1 MNQRLLFQRL
11 CFVPFLLLGL
21 GAANLAMANA
31 PAAGMPPP
39 PKVVVM
45 EVQKQLLRQ
54 QVEFP
59 AQIRAMEHV
68 EVRSQVS
75 GMLQKVNFADGAR
88 VEKGQLL
95 YAIDPRPFAAEVAAA
110 EAAVAQSDAALRLAT
125 REAQRGEE
133 LARTQTLSR
142 EAIEQRNTAK
152 QVAEANLRAARARLD
167 AARINLDYTQIR
179 APISGRIERTLV
191 TPGNIITSSLG
202 GAATLLTSITPTDT
216 LYVYFQID
224 EVTQNGFAAQSASAP
239 LGESITV
246 TLQGQK
252 DSSVK
257 ATIDYL
263 APTLNA
269 NSATRQARA
278 KIDNADQRFLPGQFA
293 NVRMN
298 TAQVYDY
305 PTIPT
310 NAVGMNQSRH
320 FVMLVNS
327 ENIAQVRPVKLGPT
341 INGLRP
347 VLDGLNAG
355 ERIIVEGLQ
364 RARPNTPVTPELIAA
379 KPATDECNADNAQ
392 PKPGAPL
399 NSCFSANKP

>member
-1 MNQRLLFQRL
+1 M
-11 CFVPFLLLGL
+11 PFLLLGL